1 MFSIRQFHTPNLNV
15 EYWNIA
21 KHSSWCVLT
30 KNTSSE
36 NSLLS
41 LFEHVDKYPSQIS
54 CELLQS
60 EIAVISFQSLQQVYE
75 HELKIDETDITDEID
90 FGTQVQE
97 FIPKQ
102 EHNNPLID
110 TFELRHKM
118 NTGFRQLSTGESRKL
133 LMLKAILGGAKLLV
147 CENPF
152 DSLDVEACSQLN
164 HTLKQVTDSGVTLVL
179 LINNLA
185 DIPDW
190 MNSFV
195 TLVDDVLTPHIDN
208 KQSVISDFF
217 THAPKHINWPDS
229 YAPLDNYHN
238 TSLCDL
244 RSCTVAFQEQTIFN
258 ELNFNLKPLQHT
270 LVTGKNGSGKSTLL
284 QLITGDCPQC
294 FSNDV
299 TVFGYR
305 RGQGETIWDIKKHIG
320 LVSSELHRSY
330 RVRINVITVV
340 VSGFFDSIGIYQ
352 NATSEQVA
360 LASQFLD
367 VVGLKDKQGQLF
379 HNLTHGEQR
388 LVLIARALVKSP
400 LLLILDEPTQGLDQA
415 NRLLVLNFLKH
426 IVDKQQTTILYVS
439 HREDEHLPLFNQHF
453 KL

>member
-1 MFSIRQFHTPNLNV
+1 MFTIKQFQTPTLNI
-15 EYWNIA
+15 ESWNI
-21 KHSSWCVLT
+21 SEQPSWCVLT
-30 KNTSSE
+30 KNNSSE
-36 NSLLS
+36 NALLS
-41 LFEHVDKYPSQIS
+41 LFDCFDEYPNQIS
-54 CELLQS
+54 CDLLKSQVV
-60 EIAVISFQSLQQVYE
+60 VISFRSLQKVYE

-97 FIPKQ
+97 FIPNH
-102 EHNNPLID
+102 EHDNPLID

-118 NTGFRQLSTGESRKL
+118 TTGFRQLSTGESRKL
-133 LMLKAILGGAKLLV
+133 LILKAIIEGAKLLV

-152 DSLDVEACSQLN
+152 DSLDVEACFQLN
-164 HTLKQVTDSGVTLVL
+164 HTLKQVAESGVTLVL
-179 LINNLA
+179 LINNLD
-185 DIPDW
+185 DIPNW
-190 MNSFV
+190 MNNFV
-195 TLVDDVLTPHIDN
+195 TLSDDVLTPLIDY
-208 KQSVISDFF
+208 KQSVISNFF
-217 THAPKHINWPDS
+217 TDVPKHINWPDS

-238 TSLCDL
+238 TSLCEL
-244 RSCTVAFQEQTIFN
+244 RSCTVAFQGQTIFN
-258 ELNFNLKPLQHT
+258 NLNFTLKPLQHT

-299 TVFGYR
+299 TVFGYK

-330 RVRINVITVV
+330 RVRNNVITVV

-352 NATSEQVA
+352 DATSEQIA
-360 LASQFLD
+360 LAKQFLD
-367 VVGLKDKQGQLF
+367 VVGLKDKQGHLF
-379 HNLTHGEQR
+379 HDLTHGEQR

-400 LLLILDEPTQGLDQA
+400 LLLILDEPTQGLDQV
-415 NRLLVLNFLKH
+415 NRMLVLNFLKH

-439 HREDEHLPLFNQHF
+439 HREDEYLPLFSQHI